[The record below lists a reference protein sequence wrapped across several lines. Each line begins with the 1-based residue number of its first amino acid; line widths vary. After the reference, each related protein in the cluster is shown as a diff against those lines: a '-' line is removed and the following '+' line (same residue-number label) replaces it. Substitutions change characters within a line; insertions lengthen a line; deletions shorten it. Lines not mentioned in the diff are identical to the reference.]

1 LKYFPETPFNRPFM
15 IGICQGQTELSS
27 PVPPDGAVVSPHSL
41 TGRAQCALSRERIYI
56 SVQFVFRL
64 RVFDRLGSTAKR
76 DQSFICAY
84 PALRGGLHGR
94 LSLGNPPAL
103 KQSVWVHRE
112 AGLPRTGRYQQG
124 PAGTRVS
131 RIETAISSHAPG
143 APLAPHRIHS
153 ISSFDSWSGCPPL
166 GTTTLVSETLPDNR
180 AASCWLARRPAS
192 SPSSITT
199 SC

>member
-1 LKYFPETPFNRPFM
+1 M
-15 IGICQGQTELSS
+15 VICQGQTELSS
-27 PVPPDGAVVSPHSL
+27 RSSQRRPVSSTIPNRTRTLAPLSVRICVRAV
-41 TGRAQCALSRERIYI
+41 R
-56 SVQFVFRL
+56 FRPL
-64 RVFDRLGSTAKR
+64 EFLHRLGSTAKR

-84 PALRGGLHGR
+84 PALREGLHGR

-103 KQSVWVHRE
+103 KQSVWVHRK
-112 AGLPRTGRYQQG
+112 ASLPRTGRLQQG

-180 AASCWLARRPAS
+180 SASCWLARRPAS
-192 SPSSITT
+192 SPSSIRT

>member
-1 LKYFPETPFNRPFM
+1 MDKRSCPRDPPGGGL
-15 IGICQGQTELSS
+15 LSS
-27 PVPPDGAVVSPHSL
+27 TIPNRARALCTPVGSVYVF
-41 TGRAQCALSRERIYI
+41 
-56 SVQFVFRL
+56 VQFVFGL
-64 RVFDRLGSTAKR
+64 EFLHRLGSTAKR

-84 PALRGGLHGR
+84 PALREGLHGR

-103 KQSVWVHRE
+103 KQSVWVHRK
-112 AGLPRTGRYQQG
+112 ASLPRTGRLQQG

-131 RIETAISSHAPG
+131 RIETAISSHTPG

-180 AASCWLARRPAS
+180 SASCWLARRPAS